1 MSPHGPAL
9 FVHGNPETSAV
20 WGPLLGELDREDAVC
35 LSPPGFGA
43 PIPRGFEP
51 TMTAH
56 RDWLIA
62 RLEAFRYPV
71 DLVGHDWGGGHVFNV
86 AMARPDLI
94 RSWVSDAGG
103 LFDPG
108 YEWHPLARIWQTP
121 GDGEQLVQKMMTAPL
136 EQRIAAMLDLGIASP
151 VAERLAAGQDT
162 QMGRAIL
169 ALYRSEEGPRWPRR
183 PVTRARPRRG
193 LAWRSRRPATTPSAP
208 SRAGAASPVWQAPRS
223 SYWRTSDTGG
233 WCKTQGKAHARSP
246 SSGHGSP
253 DSHRPVRQE
262 LRPDNARQH
271 REHRYSTQEDICLL
285 QRLINEVWTLRL
297 PQSRLVVRSL

>member
-20 WGPLLGELDREDAVC
+20 WGPVLGELDREDAVC

-51 TMTAH
+51 TMTAY

-71 DLVGHDWGGGHVFNV
+71 DLVGHDWGGGPVFNV

-169 ALYRSEEGPRWPRR
+169 ALYRSAEKPALAAA
-183 PVTRARPRRG
+183 ARH
-193 LAWRSRRPATTPSAP
+193 
-208 SRAGAASPVWQAPRS
+208 AGAAAARPGLAISPAGDH
-223 SYWRTSDTGG
+223 TTG
-233 WCKTQGKAHARSP
+233 S
-246 SSGHGSP
+246 
-253 DSHRPVRQE
+253 E
-262 LRPDNARQH
+262 
-271 REHRYSTQEDICLL
+271 
-285 QRLINEVWTLRL
+285 
-297 PQSRLVVRSL
+297 QSRRSVARLAGAEVVVLADVGHWWMVQDPRQGARALTEFWSRLS